1 MSSLCPICST
11 KATVKLSD
19 AKICQYCYSKGM
31 PFLKEYRHAYKL
43 KVEEIREAIV
53 LYDENKIKYEKFNPT
68 VKVGYLVYFDET
80 NKLWLKPKY
89 PKVYD
94 YADIL
99 EYELLEDGDTV
110 TKGGLG
116 RAIVGGAL
124 IGGVGAIVGGVTG
137 KRTNKKV
144 VSILSIKITTKDM
157 NKPVVYIDLISKRT
171 KSNSLAY
178 HNAYVNAQKILSILA
193 ILTTGEDSKKQQK
206 NESLSLTDEI
216 LKLRDLLD
224 KDIITE
230 EEFIKGKE
238 KILS

>member
-1 MSSLCPICST
+1 MSSLCPICNT
-11 KATVKLSD
+11 KATIKLAD
-19 AKICQYCYSKGM
+19 DRICQYCYNKGM
-31 PFLKEYRHAYKL
+31 PFLREYRHAYKL
-43 KVEEIREAIV
+43 KVEEIREAIE
-53 LYDENKIKYEKFNPT
+53 LYNENKIKYEKFNPT

-80 NKLWLKPKY
+80 NKFWLKPKH
-89 PKVYD
+89 PKIYD
-94 YADIL
+94 YDDIL

-137 KRTNKKV
+137 KRTSKKV

-178 HNAYVNAQKILSILA
+178 HNAYLNAQKILSILA
-193 ILTTGEDSKKQQK
+193 IITSEDSKVQQ
-206 NESLSLTDEI
+206 NTSNLSFTDEI
-216 LKLRDLLD
+216 LKLKDLLD
-224 KDIITE
+224 KNIITE

-238 KILS
+238 KILN